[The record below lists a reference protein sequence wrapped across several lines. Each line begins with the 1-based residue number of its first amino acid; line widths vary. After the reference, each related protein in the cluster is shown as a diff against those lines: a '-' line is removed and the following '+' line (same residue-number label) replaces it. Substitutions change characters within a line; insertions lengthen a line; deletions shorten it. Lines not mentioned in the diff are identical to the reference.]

1 MEKVVLK
8 YETEKETKSIEVEF
22 KVPSAKVKSDLDL
35 LDIKLTELA
44 DGLNVDYKELREK
57 LEAYETQA
65 GEDVS
70 KQNELAM
77 KDPEIVKGL
86 ISLNADKER
95 IARNIVIEKF
105 KKIIITKG
113 KITAHYEMLNKD
125 ATDDFWQEQN
135 YATIYSAVVDFLLQ
149 YPQTIRG

>member
-1 MEKVVLK
+1 MDKVVLK

-44 DGLNVDYKELREK
+44 DGLNVDYKELRAK
-57 LEAYETQA
+57 LEAYEMQA

-135 YATIYSAVVDFLLQ
+135 YATIHQAVVDFLLQ

>member
-8 YETEKETKSIEVEF
+8 YETEKETKSIEVGF
-22 KVPSAKVKSDLDL
+22 KVPSAKVKSDIDL

-44 DGLNVDYKELREK
+44 EGLDAEYKELREK
-57 LEAYETQA
+57 LEAYGVQA
-65 GEDVS
+65 GGDEA
-70 KQNELAM
+70 KQNEIAM
-77 KDPEIVKGL
+77 KDPEIVKGI

-105 KKIIITKG
+105 KKIIVTKG
-113 KITAHYEMLNKD
+113 MITAHYEMVNRD
-125 ATDDFWQEQN
+125 VTDDFWQEQN

>member
-8 YETEKETKSIEVEF
+8 YETEKETKSIEVGF
-22 KVPSAKVKSDLDL
+22 KVPSAKVKSDIDL

-44 DGLNVDYKELREK
+44 EGLDAEYKDLRAK
-57 LEAYETQA
+57 IEAYGVQA
-65 GEDVS
+65 GGDEA

-77 KDPEIVKGL
+77 KDNEVVRGL
-86 ISLNADKER
+86 YSLNADKER
-95 IARNIVIEKF
+95 ITRNIVIEKF
-105 KKIIITKG
+105 KKIINPKNL
-113 KITAHYEMLNKD
+113 ITAHKEFINKD

-135 YATIYSAVVDFLLQ
+135 YATIYNAVVDFLLQ

>member
-8 YETEKETKSIEVEF
+8 YETEKETKSIEVGF
-22 KVPSAKVKSDLDL
+22 KVPSAKVKSDIDL

-44 DGLNVDYKELREK
+44 EGLENDYKDLRAK
-57 LEAYETQA
+57 IEAYGVQA
-65 GEDVS
+65 GGDEA

-77 KDPEIVKGL
+77 KDNEVIRGL
-86 ISLNADKER
+86 YSLNADKER

-105 KKIIITKG
+105 KKIIVTKG
-113 KITAHYEMLNKD
+113 MITAHYEMVNRD
-125 ATDDFWQEQN
+125 VTDDFWQEQN

-149 YPQTIRG
+149 YPQTIKG

>member
-8 YETEKETKSIEVEF
+8 YETEKETKSIEVGF
-22 KVPSAKVKSDLDL
+22 KVPSAKVKSDIDL

-44 DGLNVDYKELREK
+44 EGLENDYKDLRAK
-57 LEAYETQA
+57 IEAYGVQA
-65 GEDVS
+65 GGDEA

-77 KDPEIVKGL
+77 KDNEVVRGL
-86 ISLNADKER
+86 YSLNADKER

-105 KKIIITKG
+105 KKIIVTKG
-113 KITAHYEMLNKD
+113 MITAHYEMVNRD
-125 ATDDFWQEQN
+125 VTDDFWQEQN

-149 YPQTIRG
+149 YPQTIKG